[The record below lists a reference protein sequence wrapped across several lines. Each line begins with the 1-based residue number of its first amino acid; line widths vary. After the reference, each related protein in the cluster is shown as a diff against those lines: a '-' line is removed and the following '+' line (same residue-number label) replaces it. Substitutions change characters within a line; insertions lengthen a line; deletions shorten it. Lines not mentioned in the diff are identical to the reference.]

1 MAGMKGI
8 HLKPLLSFKILQVH
22 KSVKHTELCLSSG
35 IIYDDDLQFQLW
47 ID

>member
-8 HLKPLLSFKILQVH
+8 YLQPLLLFRTLQVH
-22 KSVKHTELCLSSG
+22 KLEKHIELCLSSD

-47 ID
+47 LG

>member
-22 KSVKHTELCLSSG
+22 KSVKHTELCLVVSFMMMTCNSNCG
-35 IIYDDDLQFQLW
+35 
-47 ID
+47 